1 MFLPY
6 TFHKYMYR
14 DSHYQYIA
22 RRQVKISIYYQYYI
36 EYDENNGENYI
47 RIWQAVLKLAR

>member
-22 RRQVKISIYYQYYI
+22 RRQVKISIYYRYCIDY
-36 EYDENNGENYI
+36 GENYI
-47 RIWQAVLKLAR
+47 KIWRAVLKLAR